1 MPGPRVFTRD
11 EANALVP
18 DLERAFET
26 ADRLRERLRGTKI
39 KLDALEM
46 IWGSR
51 LLDPDCPDGREG
63 RALLKLLKETEEEVG
78 AVVQGLASR
87 GATVKD
93 LGEGL
98 VDLLH
103 VRDGILVCLCWK
115 RGEPAFDHW
124 HHVDEGFACRQ
135 SFDDEA

>member
-11 EANALVP
+11 EADALVP
-18 DLERAFET
+18 DLERALQT
-26 ADRLRERLRGTKI
+26 ADRLRERLRATKI

-51 LLDPDCPDGREG
+51 LLEPDCTDAREG
-63 RALLKLLKETEEEVG
+63 RALLKVLKETQEEIA

-98 VDLLH
+98 IDLLH

-115 RGEPAFDHW
+115 RGEEAFGAW
-124 HHVDEGFACRQ
+124 HHVDAGFADRQ
-135 SFDDEA
+135 SLDED